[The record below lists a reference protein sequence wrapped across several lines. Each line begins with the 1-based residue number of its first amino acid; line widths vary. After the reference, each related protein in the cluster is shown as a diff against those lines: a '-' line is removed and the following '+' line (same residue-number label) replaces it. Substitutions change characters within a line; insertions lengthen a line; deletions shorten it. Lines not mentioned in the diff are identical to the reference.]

1 MKILMLGW
9 ELPPHNSGGL
19 GVACLQLCKTLS
31 DSGADID
38 FILPYDKDHVV
49 DFMKVLPAVPGGIA
63 TTEELYQA
71 YDSTTVNTLYA
82 AKYGS
87 GSDQYHRYADG
98 VEQIV
103 SLGEYDVIH
112 AHDWLTFRGAIRA
125 KQLTGKPL
133 IVHIHATEYDRA
145 GGKSGNPIVTEIEYL
160 GMQLADKIITVSQA
174 TKDIVVREYGI
185 NPNKVDVVHN
195 SIDASFYEK
204 LDDMN
209 AYKYLSQLK
218 SDGWRVIG
226 NVGRL
231 TVQKG
236 LYNFLLAAR
245 EVVQRAPKTMFL
257 IVGTGDQ
264 EEELIEHAAGLG
276 ISKNVL
282 FIGFQRG
289 KQWRDA
295 FAICDL
301 FVMPSVSEPFG
312 LVPLEA
318 IYYGTPV
325 LITKQSGVAEVL
337 NHCLKV
343 DYWDIEAMADQMT
356 AVVLHDSLRD
366 TLHQGS
372 LIDLQHSSWLKAS
385 DRIMNMYGELAG
397 VAS

>member
-38 FILPYDKDHVV
+38 FILPYDKDHSVE
-49 DFMKVLPAVPGGIA
+49 FMNVKPAVPGGVA

-71 YDSTTVNTLYA
+71 YDSTTVNSLFS
-82 AKYGS
+82 AKYSS
-87 GSDQYHRYADG
+87 GTDQYHRYADG
-98 VEQIV
+98 VEKIV

-125 KQLTGKPL
+125 KQITGKPL

-174 TKDIVVREYGI
+174 TKDIVVREYDI
-185 NPNKVDVVHN
+185 SPDKVDVVHN
-195 SIDASFYEK
+195 SIDASYYEQ
-204 LDDMN
+204 LDDSN
-209 AYKYLSQLK
+209 AYRYLTQLK
-218 SDGWRVIG
+218 ADGWRVIG

-245 EVVQRAPKTMFL
+245 EVVSRAPKTMFL

-282 FIGFQRG
+282 FVGFQRG

-337 NHCLKV
+337 QHCLKV

-356 AVVLHDSLRD
+356 AVVRHDSLRD
-366 TLHQGS
+366 TLHKGS
-372 LIDLQHSSWLKAS
+372 LIDLQQSSWIKAS
-385 DRIMNMYGELAG
+385 DRIMNMYGDLAG
-397 VAS
+397 AVR